1 MIFCLIM
8 DHPDDNF
15 LSETIDVFITATA
28 ETWGCPRIPIPSW
41 QFSWTVFAGDASNGD
56 TQFKLTLEG
65 QPSLCSTANEP
76 GADKATIVTTE
87 SPHLSSGV
95 FFLLMLLCSVFHLWI
110 WWNFYCITL
119 ADGWI
124 ITELLEITMT
134 CERSEEILI
143 SLLLSLFF
151 QQCVF
156 IAISFCLCVS
166 FRKCLWFG
174 YYNISLHFTA
184 W

>member
-1 MIFCLIM
+1 MVNCTSASSVLCVTMKCMHSFKSNIVFVLLSIICKNTEKLANNSSSQMIFCLIM
-8 DHPDDNF
+8 DRPDDNF

-110 WWNFYCITL
+110 
-119 ADGWI
+119 
-124 ITELLEITMT
+124 
-134 CERSEEILI
+134 
-143 SLLLSLFF
+143 
-151 QQCVF
+151 
-156 IAISFCLCVS
+156 
-166 FRKCLWFG
+166 
-174 YYNISLHFTA
+174 
-184 W
+184 

>member
-1 MIFCLIM
+1 MVNCTSASVLCVTMKCMHSFKSNIVFVLLSIICKNTEIM

-110 WWNFYCITL
+110 
-119 ADGWI
+119 
-124 ITELLEITMT
+124 
-134 CERSEEILI
+134 
-143 SLLLSLFF
+143 
-151 QQCVF
+151 
-156 IAISFCLCVS
+156 
-166 FRKCLWFG
+166 
-174 YYNISLHFTA
+174 
-184 W
+184 